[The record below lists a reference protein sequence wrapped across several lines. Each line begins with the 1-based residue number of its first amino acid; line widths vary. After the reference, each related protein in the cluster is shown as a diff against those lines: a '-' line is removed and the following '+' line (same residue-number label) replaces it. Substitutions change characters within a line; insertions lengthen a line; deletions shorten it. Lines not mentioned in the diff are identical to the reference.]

1 MPRRASEPLSR
12 IHIQINSSDLEIL
25 ESIFSD
31 NIGVS
36 PAIRKIVRL
45 WLEENNIQLGMTN
58 KGITEI
64 V

>member
-12 IHIQINSSDLEIL
+12 IHIQINSSDLEVL